1 MYLGGIEMAN
11 RVIIKGR
18 FLCTKNYEKKDTAG
32 NLTGQI
38 VKQVL
43 LFDGND
49 TVKVA
54 DVDGSSMTVTCDL
67 FVNEYGTMFRAIK
80 I

>member
-1 MYLGGIEMAN
+1 MAN
-11 RVIIKGR
+11 RVTVKGR
-18 FLCTKNYEKKDTAG
+18 FLCTKNYEIKDAAG

-54 DVDGSSMTVTCDL
+54 DVDGSTMKFGDEVTVTCDL
-67 FVNEYGTMFRAIK
+67 YVNEYGTMFRAIK

>member
-1 MYLGGIEMAN
+1 MAN
-11 RVIIKGR
+11 RVTVKGR
-18 FLCTKNYEKKDTAG
+18 FLCIKNYEKKDAAG

-54 DVDGSSMTVTCDL
+54 DVDGSTMKFGDEVTVTCDL
-67 FVNEYGTMFRAIK
+67 YVNEYGTMFRAIK